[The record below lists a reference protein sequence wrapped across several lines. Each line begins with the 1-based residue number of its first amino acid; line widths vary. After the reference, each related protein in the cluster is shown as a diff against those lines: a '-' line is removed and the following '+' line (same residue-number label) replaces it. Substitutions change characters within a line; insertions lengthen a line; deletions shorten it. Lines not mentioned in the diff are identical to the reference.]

1 MRASDQ
7 ARPRFIFVDALR
19 GLAALSVVLFHA
31 WEGGHLAAL
40 APTLHAVPRAI
51 LQNGHTGVSV
61 FFVISGFVIAHS
73 MAGERVTG
81 GYIGR
86 FALRRALRLDPPYW
100 ASMLLA
106 VLLGVLSTRL
116 VPGKVYELPSWES
129 VALHLAYLPVIFE
142 VPLLNDVYWT
152 LCLEV
157 QFYLTFALLMWCVTR
172 LSQRMERERAL
183 DLVLYGATLVSNL
196 WPLGL
201 LPAPYGFFCAF
212 WHLFLTGAVV
222 WRAVASGPAPRP
234 RARYYAA
241 VAQLA
246 VLALV
251 LGLRPLEM
259 GLLVGTCTALVL
271 LLVGGVERLTRWL
284 SWRALQG
291 LGAISYS
298 LYLTHNAVTGVSFR
312 IGYRLTPRTP
322 AWEAFWLLAMVLASI
337 AFAWLFH
344 RLIEQPTLR
353 LSKCIAL
360 APRPARGR
368 IEPLGGSPVPVSAD
382 ANG

>member
-1 MRASDQ
+1 MRASDH

-31 WEGGHLAAL
+31 WEGGHLATL
-40 APTLHAVPRAI
+40 APTLHAVPRTI
-51 LQNGHTGVSV
+51 LQHGHTGVSV

-73 MAGERVTG
+73 MASEHVTG
-81 GYIGR
+81 RYIGR
-86 FALRRALRLDPPYW
+86 FALRRAVRLDPPYW
-100 ASMLLA
+100 ASIVLA
-106 VLLGVLSTRL
+106 IALGVLSARL
-116 VPGKVYELPSWES
+116 VPGKVYELPSWQNL
-129 VALHLAYLPVIFE
+129 ALHLAYLPVIFD
-142 VPLLNDVYWT
+142 VPLVNNVYWT

-157 QFYLTFALLMWCVTR
+157 QFYLTFVVLMWGVTW
-172 LSQRMERERAL
+172 LSQRMPRERAL
-183 DLVLYGATLVSNL
+183 DIVLYGATIVSNL

-201 LPAPYGFFCAF
+201 VPAPYGFFCDF

-234 RARYYAA
+234 HGPYYVAL
-241 VAQLA
+241 AQLA
-246 VLALV
+246 VLALAAR
-251 LGLRPLEM
+251 LRPEEA
-259 GLLVGTCTALVL
+259 GLLVGTGTALL
-271 LLVGGVERLTRWL
+271 LLMVGALERLTRWL

-312 IGYRLTPRTP
+312 VGYRLTPRTP

-337 AFAWLFH
+337 AFAWGFY
-344 RLIEQPTLR
+344 RLVEQPTLR
-353 LSKCIAL
+353 FSKRIMLSSRPSRPL
-360 APRPARGR
+360 A
-368 IEPLGGSPVPVSAD
+368 EPLAASTVGASVD